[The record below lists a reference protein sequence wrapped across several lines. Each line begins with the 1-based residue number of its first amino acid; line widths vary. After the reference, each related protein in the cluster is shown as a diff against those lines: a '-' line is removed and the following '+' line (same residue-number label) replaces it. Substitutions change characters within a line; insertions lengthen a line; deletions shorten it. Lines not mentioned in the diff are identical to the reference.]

1 LFSSLDSL
9 ILSQFLSLNDLP
21 PDTPIPKVCT
31 PADAPARQ
39 TSEPVLV
46 TFGAAAVGGADLM
59 LDVELFV
66 VVELEELPDSYVVDV
81 VYPPVIEVFDPD
93 VLFCVVSADTHVVN
107 KSSKINILIYF
118 HNQFTNFCHKDSFCT
133 TPNIL
138 GLQSHLSQIHVLHLL
153 LDT

>member
-39 TSEPVLV
+39 TSEPELV

-66 VVELEELPDSYVVDV
+66 VVELEELPDS
-81 VYPPVIEVFDPD
+81 
-93 VLFCVVSADTHVVN
+93 
-107 KSSKINILIYF
+107 
-118 HNQFTNFCHKDSFCT
+118 
-133 TPNIL
+133 
-138 GLQSHLSQIHVLHLL
+138 
-153 LDT
+153 

>member
-93 VLFCVVSADTHVVN
+93 VLFWVVFADTHVVIR
-107 KSSKINILIYF
+107 SKKTSIRIYF
-118 HNQFTNFCHKDSFCT
+118 HNHSTIFFQIFF
-133 TPNIL
+133 NI
-138 GLQSHLSQIHVLHLL
+138 VVPM
-153 LDT
+153 